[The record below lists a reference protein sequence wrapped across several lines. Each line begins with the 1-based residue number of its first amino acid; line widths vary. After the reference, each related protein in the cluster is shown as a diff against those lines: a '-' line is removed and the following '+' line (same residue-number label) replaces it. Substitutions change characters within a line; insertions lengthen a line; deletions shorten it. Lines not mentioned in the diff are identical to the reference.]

1 MNNRMF
7 TAINDIR
14 YVQMQIEKL
23 LDNDSFVK
31 NQSPIFQKKDSKYNS
46 INDSERFK
54 TGLYSSRKIK

>member
-31 NQSPIFQKKDSKYNS
+31 NQSPTFQKKDSKYNS